1 MSSDGS
7 SIGENIRRARKAAGM
22 TQVGLADM
30 AGVSVGS
37 IQGYEQE
44 RYIPKGVNLR
54 KIASALGIRYSEL
67 DPDVLGNDV
76 DLVNQAFTRGYQTGY
91 ENSKERSFGTH
102 ENLAW

>member
-37 IQGYEQE
+37 IQG
-44 RYIPKGVNLR
+44 
-54 KIASALGIRYSEL
+54 
-67 DPDVLGNDV
+67 
-76 DLVNQAFTRGYQTGY
+76 
-91 ENSKERSFGTH
+91 
-102 ENLAW
+102 